1 MKKLYYI
8 DDLVLE
14 NMKNEIENNLE
25 LYKQSEPWCLE
36 LLGIQLNEL
45 EKPFELKIIEGDK
58 GQYDIDNAIL
68 LYEAL
73 KDLPYSIAT
82 NENYWSFMTHTLYW
96 DYMRN
101 RWPIEAAQKDKVSF
115 IRTRYMF
122 NPKNKS
128 YYRNGL
134 SRLWLYAALTYD
146 IENTEDPYR
155 YTRLMLNNQDLA
167 GLILETTTVSRNFK
181 ALKATLE
188 VIQRFEE
195 LEDNGETEK
204 IKGKRDFIRDLM
216 KQVNFI
222 GAITV
227 WDSLSH
233 EEAVDKLWRFVE
245 KKLIISEKIG
255 L

>member
-1 MKKLYYI
+1 MRKLYYI

-25 LYKQSEPWCLE
+25 LYRQSQPWCLE
-36 LLGIQLNEL
+36 LLDIQLEDL
-45 EKPFELKIIEGDK
+45 EKPVELKIIEGDK

-68 LYEAL
+68 LYEAME
-73 KDLPYSIAT
+73 DLPYSIAT
-82 NENYWSFMTHTLYW
+82 NENYWSFMTHTIYW

-101 RWPIEAAQKDKVSF
+101 RWPIEDAQKDVVSF
-115 IRTRYMF
+115 VRTRYMF

-146 IENTEDPYR
+146 SENKDDPYL
-155 YTRLMLNNQDLA
+155 YTRLMLKNQDLA

-188 VIQRFEE
+188 VIQKIEKLEE
-195 LEDNGETEK
+195 NGEIEK
-204 IKGKRDFIRDLM
+204 IKGKRDFIRGLM

-222 GAITV
+222 GAITI
-227 WDSLSH
+227 WDSLTH
-233 EEAVDKLWRFVE
+233 EEAVDKLWRFVD
-245 KKLIISEKIG
+245 KKINFSESIG
-255 L
+255 I